1 MTSGRDAGE
10 SSLDVLDE
18 FGFEAAA
25 IVLGPE
31 GERARRGD
39 VGRIRPWRSVTKV
52 LTGLGATIALQ
63 EGRVDLE
70 DPAGPPGS
78 TLRHL
83 LAHAS
88 GYFYESESTL
98 QAPGLRRHYSNYG
111 IDEAARHVERALGR
125 DFGGWIQE
133 RVADPLGMR
142 GLDWTGS
149 PSVGAHGALT
159 DLALLAAEL
168 LRPTLLEERWWAE
181 MTGVQLP
188 ELVGIMP
195 GFGKQTPNPFG
206 LGIEVRGE
214 KTPHWTGAGNSPA
227 TVGHFGML
235 GTAFWVD
242 PVADLALVIGT
253 SHDFCDAHR
262 TVMPRLAD
270 AVLAE
275 HA

>member
-1 MTSGRDAGE
+1 M
-10 SSLDVLDE
+10 SSLELLDE

-31 GERARRGD
+31 GERDRRGD
-39 VGRIRPWRSVTKV
+39 VDLSRPWRSVTKT
-52 LTGLGATIALQ
+52 LTGFGATLALQ

-70 DPAGPPGS
+70 DEAGPPGA

-88 GYFYESESTL
+88 GYFYESENTL
-98 QAPGLRRHYSNYG
+98 QAPGQRRHYSNFG
-111 IDEAARHVERALGR
+111 IDEAARHVEQALGR
-125 DFGGWIQE
+125 DFGDWVQE
-133 RVADPLGMR
+133 RIAEPLGM
-142 GLDWTGS
+142 GSLEWTGS
-149 PSVGAHGALT
+149 ASVGAFGALT
-159 DLALLAAEL
+159 DLALFAAEL
-168 LRPTLLEERWWAE
+168 LRPTLLDQPWHTE
-181 MTGVQLP
+181 MTRVQFP

-214 KTPHWTGAGNSPA
+214 KSPHWTGASNSPS
-227 TVGHFGML
+227 TVGHFGMR

-242 PVADLALVIGT
+242 PEVDLALVVGT

-262 TVMPRLAD
+262 EVMPRLAD

-275 HA
+275 HG